1 MNVATFK
8 HRLLHYLDYKGISKK
23 DFYDTTSIKRGF
35 LDTNKLTRSV
45 SDTYISIILDIY
57 DDINFLWLLKG
68 EGKMLKQDKK
78 SEKNDAIWVEY
89 ERFKLVPLINK
100 RARAGFLSG
109 WEDDEYIDEL
119 PKIPWEVDRE
129 YKGNYLT
136 FEVVGDSMEC
146 DNPRESI
153 LEGDL
158 LLGREVRK
166 EYWSSKLHINKW
178 DFIVVHKTEGI
189 LVKRIIEHE
198 VETGKLI
205 LHSLNPYYENQEVY
219 MQDLNGIYNIVD
231 IKRSRRR

>member
-1 MNVATFK
+1 
-8 HRLLHYLDYKGISKK
+8 
-23 DFYDTTSIKRGF
+23 
-35 LDTNKLTRSV
+35 
-45 SDTYISIILDIY
+45 
-57 DDINFLWLLKG
+57 
-68 EGKMLKQDKK
+68 
-78 SEKNDAIWVEY
+78 
-89 ERFKLVPLINK
+89 
-100 RARAGFLSG
+100 
-109 WEDDEYIDEL
+109 
-119 PKIPWEVDRE
+119 
-129 YKGNYLT
+129 
-136 FEVVGDSMEC
+136 MEC

-198 VETGKLI
+198 VETGKLV
-205 LHSLNPYYENQEVY
+205 LQSLNPYYEKQEVY